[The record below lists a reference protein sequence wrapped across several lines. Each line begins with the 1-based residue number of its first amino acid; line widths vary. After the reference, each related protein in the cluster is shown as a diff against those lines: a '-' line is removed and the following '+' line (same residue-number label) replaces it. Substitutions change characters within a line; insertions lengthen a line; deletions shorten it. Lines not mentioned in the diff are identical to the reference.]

1 MFALNKAIM
10 QALQIFTE
18 GSWSI
23 RTQVSHETPYFNGK
37 DIARSLGYTNQRQAI
52 IQNVFE
58 EDRLQLKDIRGSTGA
73 TPIKNEQG
81 HSVYIT
87 EPGVY
92 ALIFGSTKTEAR
104 DFKKWVCQQV
114 LPRLR
119 KHYQDQAKAPL
130 CLKNE
135 TDLHHKVVQAIRR
148 LFPQALMTAGLGEL
162 QDSPEKRL
170 DAWRKGY
177 QAGTPDILIHNGHK
191 SYNGLAIEL
200 KNPKGTGKASEK
212 QLSCLGKYRSAG
224 FLTEIND
231 DYDCVLLTIFK
242 YMQDTR
248 LICESCGHKFKTN
261 ETLDRHRRCF
271 HKC

>member
-1 MFALNKAIM
+1 M

-23 RTQVSHETPYFNGK
+23 RTQVSHETPYFCGH
-37 DIARSLGYTNQRQAI
+37 DIAKALGYANPRKAFQDH
-52 IQNVFE
+52 VYE
-58 EDRLQLKDIRGSTGA
+58 EDRLRLQDIKGSLPVTLARNEGQAVYLK
-73 TPIKNEQG
+73 
-81 HSVYIT
+81 

-92 ALIFGSTKTEAR
+92 ALIFGSTKSEAR

-119 KHYQDQAKAPL
+119 KHYAEQAKAPL

-135 TDLHHKVVQAIRR
+135 TDLHHKVIQAIRR
-148 LFPQALMTAGLGEL
+148 LFPQALMMAGLGEL
-162 QDSPEKRL
+162 QDSPEKRI

-177 QAGTPDILIHNGHK
+177 TAGCPDVVILNAHK

-200 KNPKGTGKASEK
+200 KNPKGTGKVNEK
-212 QLSCLGKYRSAG
+212 QLCCLESYRQSG
-224 FLTEIND
+224 FQTMIND
-231 DYDCVLLTIFK
+231 DYDCVLLTIFS

-271 HKC
+271 HKY

>member
-1 MFALNKAIM
+1 M

-37 DIARSLGYTNQRQAI
+37 DIAKALGYTKNPQKAFRDHT
-52 IQNVFE
+52 FE
-58 EDRLQLKDIRGSTGA
+58 EDRLQRKDIRGSA
-73 TPIKNEQG
+73 AFTPSKNEQG
-81 HSVYIT
+81 TSIYLT

-92 ALIFGSTKTEAR
+92 GLIFGSKLESAKQ
-104 DFKKWVCQQV
+104 FKKWVCQEV

-119 KHYQDQAKAPL
+119 KHYAEQARAPL
-130 CLKNE
+130 CLQNE
-135 TDLHHKVVQAIRR
+135 AQMHCKLIKAIRR

-162 QDSPEKRL
+162 QDTPEKRI

-177 QAGTPDILIHNGHK
+177 QAGTPDIVILNSHK
-191 SYNGLAIEL
+191 SYNGLAFEL

-212 QLSCLGKYRSAG
+212 QLGCLESYRRAG
-224 FLTEIND
+224 FQTEIND
-231 DYDCVLLTIFK
+231 DYDCVLLTVFK

-248 LICESCGHKFKTN
+248 LICECCGHKFKTN
-261 ETLDRHRRCF
+261 ETLCKHLKCF
-271 HKC
+271 HRC

>member
-1 MFALNKAIM
+1 M

-23 RTQVSHETPYFNGK
+23 RTRVSHETPYFCGH
-37 DIARSLGYTNQRQAI
+37 DIAKVLGYANPRKAFQDH
-52 IQNVFE
+52 VFE
-58 EDRLQLKDIRGSTGA
+58 EDRVRLQDIKGSLPVTFARNEGQAVYLK
-73 TPIKNEQG
+73 
-81 HSVYIT
+81 

-92 ALIFGSTKTEAR
+92 ALIFGSTKAEAR

-119 KHYQDQAKAPL
+119 KHYAEQAKAPL

-135 TDLHHKVVQAIRR
+135 TDLHYKVVQAIRR
-148 LFPQALMTAGLGEL
+148 LFPQALLTAALGEL
-162 QDSPEKRL
+162 QDSPQKRI

-177 QAGTPDILIHNGHK
+177 QAGSPDILILNAHK
-191 SYNGLAIEL
+191 TFNGLAIEL
-200 KNPKGTGKASEK
+200 KKPKGTGKASEK
-212 QLSCLGKYRSAG
+212 QLGCLGNYRQAG

-231 DYDCVLLTIFK
+231 DYDCILLTIFK
-242 YMQDTR
+242 YFQDTR
-248 LICESCGHKFKTN
+248 LMCEHCGHKFRSN
-261 ETLDRHRRCF
+261 ETLSKHLTCF

>member
-1 MFALNKAIM
+1 M

-23 RTQVSHETPYFNGK
+23 RTQVSHETPYFCGH
-37 DIARSLGYTNQRQAI
+37 DIAKALGYANPRKAFQDH
-52 IQNVFE
+52 VFE
-58 EDRLQLKDIRGSTGA
+58 EDRLRLQDIKGSLPVTLARNERQAVYLK
-73 TPIKNEQG
+73 
-81 HSVYIT
+81 

-92 ALIFGSTKTEAR
+92 ALIFGSTKAEAR
-104 DFKKWVCQQV
+104 DFKKWVCQEV

-119 KHYQDQAKAPL
+119 KHYQEQAVL
-130 CLKNE
+130 HLRSE
-135 TDLHHKVVQAIRR
+135 TDLHYKVVQAIRR

-162 QDSPEKRL
+162 QDSPEKRI

-212 QLSCLGKYRSAG
+212 QLGCLGNYRSAG
-224 FLTEIND
+224 FLVEIND

-261 ETLDRHRRCF
+261 ETLGKHRKCF

>member
-1 MFALNKAIM
+1 M
-10 QALQIFTE
+10 QSLQIFSE

-23 RTQVSHETPYFNGK
+23 RTQVCHETSYFCGK
-37 DIARSLGYTNQRQAI
+37 DIAKALGYTNPQKAFRDHA
-52 IQNVFE
+52 FE
-58 EDRLQLKDIRGSTGA
+58 EDRLQLKDIRGNVA
-73 TPIKNEQG
+73 FTPSKNEQG
-81 HSVYIT
+81 ASIYLT

-92 ALIFGSTKTEAR
+92 GLIFGSKLESAKT
-104 DFKKWVCQQV
+104 FKKWVCQDV

-119 KHYQDQAKAPL
+119 KHYQAQAKAPL
-130 CLKNE
+130 CLNNE
-135 TDLHHKVVQAIRR
+135 TDLHYKVIQAIRR

-162 QDSPEKRL
+162 QDSPGKRI

-200 KNPKGTGKASEK
+200 KNPKGTGKTSEK
-212 QLSCLGKYRSAG
+212 QLGCLGNYRSAG

-248 LICESCGHKFKTN
+248 LICESCGHKFKTD
-261 ETLDRHRRCF
+261 ETLSKHNRCF